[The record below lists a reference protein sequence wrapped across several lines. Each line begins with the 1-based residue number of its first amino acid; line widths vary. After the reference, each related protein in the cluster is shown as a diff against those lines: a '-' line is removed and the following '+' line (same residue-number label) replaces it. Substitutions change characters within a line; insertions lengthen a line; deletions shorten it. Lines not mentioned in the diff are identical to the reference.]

1 MNDIYRPSH
10 CKGAV
15 DERTFESA
23 RYMYCVWSESP
34 LFKWSNDGELSV
46 PVVTNT
52 AKGQTTPLQ
61 RNALRKF
68 RINIEEVAA
77 FKHFEVSQVWDLGQ
91 RGVIT
96 VDYR

>member
-1 MNDIYRPSH
+1 MNALLNRLDTCTAFGPGRRFSS
-10 CKGAV
+10 V
-15 DERTFESA
+15 QRRE
-23 RYMYCVWSESP
+23 
-34 LFKWSNDGELSV
+34 V

-96 VDYR
+96 VDNR